1 MVEIFIDGKPFKV
14 DEGITVIQAC
24 EQAGVEIPRFCYHE
38 KLSIAGNCR
47 MCLVEMENSAKP
59 VASCAMPV
67 AQGMKIKTN
76 TEMVTKARRGVME
89 FLLINHPLDCPICDQ
104 GGECDLQD
112 QAMAYGSGIGR
123 YVEQKRAVK
132 DKNLGP
138 LIQTHMTRCIHC
150 TRCIRY
156 AEEVAGNDQLGALNR
171 GEDTEITSFLEK
183 SIDSEMSANVI
194 DLCPVGAL
202 TSKPYE
208 YVARPWEL
216 KKTQSIDV
224 FDAVGSNIRM
234 DSKGDKILRV
244 LPRVNEKINDE
255 WISDKTRFA
264 YDGLNFQRIDKFYIR
279 SSNNKLKEGSE
290 EETIE
295 IIKNKLLNTNKN
307 NIASLIGN
315 SIDCES
321 IFSFK
326 LLLDK
331 IGALNYDCRQDES
344 FFLPHERSS
353 YIFNSRIS
361 GIDKSD
367 LCVLIG
373 TDIKKEAPVL
383 SSRIRHRYLNYE
395 KPYQIFRIGE
405 QNKTIFK
412 TIDLGINSKS
422 LLKMKEKKFSHIL
435 SKSSNPIFI
444 IGQGAMCAED
454 AESIF
459 NFSLMIYNKHFKN
472 NKWNGFNVL
481 QNHSGRV
488 GALDLCFFNKKN
500 VLSKSFIKM
509 IYDGK
514 FDTLFLVS
522 ADELDFEKIPKK
534 TYVVYFGHHGD
545 RAVKRADLIVP
556 ISCFTEKEGIYV
568 NLEGRPQISRQ
579 IKLPLPS
586 VDDFSEFVRKIG
598 SSLNIELNFK
608 TFEDL
613 RKLMFLQ
620 NPNLSNINEI
630 TDSKLTENKKI
641 KNNFIGKEIKSPI
654 KNFYMTDSVSRSSP
668 VMSECSSNFFS
679 K

>member
-1 MVEIFIDGKPFKV
+1 M
-14 DEGITVIQAC
+14 
-24 EQAGVEIPRFCYHE
+24 
-38 KLSIAGNCR
+38 
-47 MCLVEMENSAKP
+47 
-59 VASCAMPV
+59 
-67 AQGMKIKTN
+67 
-76 TEMVTKARRGVME
+76 
-89 FLLINHPLDCPICDQ
+89 
-104 GGECDLQD
+104 
-112 QAMAYGSGIGR
+112 
-123 YVEQKRAVK
+123 
-132 DKNLGP
+132 
-138 LIQTHMTRCIHC
+138 
-150 TRCIRY
+150 
-156 AEEVAGNDQLGALNR
+156 
-171 GEDTEITSFLEK
+171 
-183 SIDSEMSANVI
+183 
-194 DLCPVGAL
+194 
-202 TSKPYE
+202 
-208 YVARPWEL
+208 
-216 KKTQSIDV
+216 
-224 FDAVGSNIRM
+224 
-234 DSKGDKILRV
+234 
-244 LPRVNEKINDE
+244 
-255 WISDKTRFA
+255 
-264 YDGLNFQRIDKFYIR
+264 
-279 SSNNKLKEGSE
+279 
-290 EETIE
+290 
-295 IIKNKLLNTNKN
+295 
-307 NIASLIGN
+307 IGN

-344 FFLPHERSS
+344 FFIPHERSS

-422 LLKMKEKKFSHIL
+422 LLKMKEKKFSDIL

-472 NKWNGFNVL
+472 NKWTGFNVL
-481 QNHSGRV
+481 QNYSGRV

-500 VLSKSFIKM
+500 VLSKSFIKK

-586 VDDFSEFVRKIG
+586 VNDFSEFVRKIG

-620 NPNLSNINEI
+620 NPNLSKINEI
-630 TDSKLTENKKI
+630 SDSKLTENKKI
-641 KNNFIGKEIKSPI
+641 KNNFLVKEIKSPI
-654 KNFYMTDSVSRSSP
+654 KNIGKCGIM
-668 VMSECSSNFFS
+668 NQ
-679 K
+679 